1 MAVFT
6 TWAAIRTAVLDAI
19 ATYVAGAPITGEY
32 TIGGRTMKY
41 RSIKELREL
50 YEITFDLE
58 AIDNSGTPS
67 STVSYGQYSRG

>member
-19 ATYVAGAPITGEY
+19 ATYVAGSPITGEY
-32 TIGGRTMKY
+32 SIGNRTMKY

-50 YEITFDLE
+50 YEMTFELE
-58 AIDNSGTPS
+58 AIDNAGTPS
-67 STVSYGQYSRG
+67 TTVSYGSYSRG